1 MATVNKDFISRNG
14 VQGTILKSTIA
25 TGTAPLTVA
34 STTVVTNLN
43 ADQLDGNH
51 ASAFGLVGS
60 PLSQFASTTSAQLA
74 GLISDETGSDKLVF
88 NTSPTFVTSLVTSSA
103 SFDLFNTT
111 ATTLNIGGAATT
123 LSIGGTPTSALPKL
137 YL

>member
-43 ADQLDGNH
+43 ADQLDGNN
-51 ASAFGLVGS
+51 ASAFGLV
-60 PLSQFASTTSAQLA
+60 
-74 GLISDETGSDKLVF
+74 
-88 NTSPTFVTSLVTSSA
+88 
-103 SFDLFNTT
+103 
-111 ATTLNIGGAATT
+111 
-123 LSIGGTPTSALPKL
+123 
-137 YL
+137 